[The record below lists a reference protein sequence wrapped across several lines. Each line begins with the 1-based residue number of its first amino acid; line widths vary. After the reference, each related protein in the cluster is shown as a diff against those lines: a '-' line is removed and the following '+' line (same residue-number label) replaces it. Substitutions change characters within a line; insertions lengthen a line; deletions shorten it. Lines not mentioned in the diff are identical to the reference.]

1 MGRAWG
7 GDRRGTGHMSVAHTQ
22 RLGPKRSGGA
32 TRVHPEFLIAS
43 RFAIPEVERSHEERR
58 AQHMSEDVG
67 TVYWGQL
74 KGDENRGLRRG
85 AWYRVVALTPHEA
98 VLDVNRKHVPL
109 DRAAVHLVSALPH
122 AWTVVRR
129 PADAK
134 GVAVEMGEYYAV
146 CPSCRNPAPLHGSP
160 PSARCARCAG
170 LFPAPFRS
178 SFVANA

>member
-1 MGRAWG
+1 
-7 GDRRGTGHMSVAHTQ
+7 
-22 RLGPKRSGGA
+22 
-32 TRVHPEFLIAS
+32 
-43 RFAIPEVERSHEERR
+43 
-58 AQHMSEDVG
+58 MSEDVG

-146 CPSCRNPAPLHGSP
+146 CPSCRNRAPLKGSP

-170 LFPAPFRS
+170 LFRVAWDEW
-178 SFVANA
+178 FVANA